1 MEAKRISP
9 KSYLNKKIFDNVS
22 NKKKGKKISDE
33 NFKMLQ
39 LEDYDSVV
47 NFQYKVSQ
55 LKEICVHHGLKKTG
69 NKDELINRIYNYL
82 KYSLYAIKI
91 QRLFKGN
98 ILRSYLKYAGAA
110 LKNRKLCVNDTD
122 FASLEPLNEIPF
134 NQFYSFSDK
143 DNNIYGCDIIS
154 LSGLLSTTKTSIS
167 NNGRQIV
174 NPYNREIIE
183 KKTMNRFNRYLKL
196 AKLAKIEHEIENE
209 VDIIDPKKQME
220 LKIIDL
226 FQYINELGNYS
237 DSNWFTNLPRH
248 MMVLFIREVY
258 DIWNYRAQLTPT
270 IMREIVPPHG
280 NPFMGIQLHLAQNQT
295 NEALLKISVRIIE
308 YLVKSGRT
316 TENRSLG
323 AYYVLAALTLV
334 SEDARSALPWLFQS
348 VAH

>member
-1 MEAKRISP
+1 METKRISP

-22 NKKKGKKISDE
+22 NKKKGKKISDDDF
-33 NFKMLQ
+33 NMLQ
-39 LEDYDSVV
+39 LEDYDNVLK
-47 NFQYKVSQ
+47 FQYKVCQ
-55 LKEICVHHGLKKTG
+55 LKDICIHHGLKKTG

-98 ILRSYLKYAGAA
+98 LLRSYLRYAGPA

-122 FASLEPLNEIPF
+122 FASLEPLYEIPF

-154 LSGLLSTTKTSIS
+154 LYGLLNTKTNICTTSREIL
-167 NNGRQIV
+167 
-174 NPYNREIIE
+174 NPYNREIIG
-183 KKTMNRFNRYLKL
+183 KKTINKFNQYLKL
-196 AKLAKIEHEIENE
+196 AKLAKIKHEIENKVE
-209 VDIIDPKKQME
+209 IIDPKKQME
-220 LKIIDL
+220 LTIIEL
-226 FQYINELGNYS
+226 FQYINELGNYA

-280 NPFMGIQLHLAQNQT
+280 NPFMGLQLHLAQNQT
-295 NEALLKISVRIIE
+295 NEALLKNSVRIIDF
-308 YLVKSGRT
+308 LVKSGRT
-316 TENRSLG
+316 VENRSLG

-334 SEDARSALPWLFQS
+334 SEDARTALPWLFQS